1 MKQRLLSTKCL
12 PLLLILCFVLPLFA
26 ACGGGDSNAEET
38 TVYETEI
45 LDGNQYDPKIPKVDY
60 EEYEFAFLS
69 AAMTADPYYVDYIV
83 SEGESSDLIMDAV
96 YRRNTVI
103 EDKYNVKLVQ
113 IESNAPQADVRTQVM
128 SGSVEFDAV
137 ILRGAFLANLARE
150 RLLYNLNELEWV
162 DMTKPYWDANAA
174 ADLAVGDALYFTN
187 CDINMRMPYGLF
199 FNKQLIEDNQL
210 TSPYT
215 YLANNEWTLDNFG
228 KLVKSI
234 SVDLN
239 NDGLFD
245 ENDRYGATFEHH
257 NAITLMYASGIRA
270 TTQDPTGY
278 PTLTLMGDKTVTAY
292 EKIKDIFSDPTYS
305 YCLTCSTMDPH
316 GFEHRWDYARYLFT
330 QDHYL
335 FHICAPT
342 DIYQFADMEHE
353 FGVVPLPKYDSA
365 QEKYHSMMSWWTQA
379 VGCPAVMDDPDRT
392 GRILEDLNYY
402 SSVIVTPEWFDV
414 MLTRKYTRDDESE
427 SSLLTI
433 KNSAVYDMGLYFD
446 FGGLRTKI
454 LDVDP
459 AKNNISTNYAKLRKA
474 IESDID
480 DTFNK
485 FNAPAA

>member
-1 MKQRLLSTKCL
+1 MNQRTVLTKLLTLFLVC
-12 PLLLILCFVLPLFA
+12 CFVLPLCI
-26 ACGGGDSNAEET
+26 ACSGDGTGTET
-38 TVYETEI
+38 TVPYETEI
-45 LDGNQYDPKIPKVDY
+45 EAGNENDPKIPKVDY
-60 EEYEFAFLS
+60 EGYEFTFLS
-69 AAMTADPYYVDYIV
+69 ATMASDPYYVDYIV

-292 EKIKDIFSDPTYS
+292 EKIKDIFSDSSYS